1 MVSLEN
7 FRKETEMSSL
17 FLGADKLHFVSGSGP
32 DVEIQL
38 SQKEPDAPA
47 PNLHKLWRLLGA
59 ALRDSTVYVRDRFDS
74 RKLEEQFIIDGKI
87 LARSFLNR
95 DGSCARV
102 VVGRDEVIA

>member
-38 SQKEPDAPA
+38 SHNGTDGLAI
-47 PNLHKLWRLLGA
+47 NLHKLWHLLVTLLGN
-59 ALRDSTVYVRDRFDS
+59 STVYVRDRFDS